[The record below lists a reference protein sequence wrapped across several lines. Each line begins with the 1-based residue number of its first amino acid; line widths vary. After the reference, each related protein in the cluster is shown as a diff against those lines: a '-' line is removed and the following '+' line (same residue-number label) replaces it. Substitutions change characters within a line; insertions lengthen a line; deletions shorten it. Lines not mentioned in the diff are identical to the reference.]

1 MEYLLFKLLH
11 SVMVSTKVFG
21 TFSIGPNP
29 IEVTTFSFGVMVS
42 TGGSN
47 PLSVGS
53 NPTGRTNKNSM
64 EEKIKVVLEKSLEL
78 VRTTDKLVRDNKL
91 ENSQEFLDWQDE
103 LNALSVK

>member
-1 MEYLLFKLLH
+1 
-11 SVMVSTKVFG
+11 MVSTKVFG
-21 TFSIGPNP
+21 TFSIGSSP
-29 IEVTTFSFGVMVS
+29 IEVTINFLLWCNGS

-47 PLSVGS
+47 PLSKGS
-53 NPTGRTNKNSM
+53 NPLGRTNKNSM

>member
-1 MEYLLFKLLH
+1 
-11 SVMVSTKVFG
+11 MVSTKVFG
-21 TFSIGPNP
+21 TFSIGSNP
-29 IEVTTFSFGVMVS
+29 IEVTINFLLWCNGS

-47 PLSVGS
+47 PLSKGS
-53 NPTGRTNKNSM
+53 NPLGRTNKNSM

>member
-1 MEYLLFKLLH
+1 
-11 SVMVSTKVFG
+11 MVSTKVFG
-21 TFSIGPNP
+21 TFSIGSNP
-29 IEVTTFSFGVMVS
+29 VEATNNNLLWCNGS

-53 NPTGRTNKNSM
+53 NPTGRTNKNNM

>member
-1 MEYLLFKLLH
+1 
-11 SVMVSTKVFG
+11 MVSTKVFG
-21 TFSIGPNP
+21 TFSIGSNP

-42 TGGSN
+42 TGGSS

>member
-1 MEYLLFKLLH
+1 
-11 SVMVSTKVFG
+11 MVSTKVFG
-21 TFSIGPNP
+21 TFSI
-29 IEVTTFSFGVMVS
+29 
-42 TGGSN
+42 
-47 PLSVGS
+47 GS

>member
-1 MEYLLFKLLH
+1 
-11 SVMVSTKVFG
+11 
-21 TFSIGPNP
+21 
-29 IEVTTFSFGVMVS
+29 
-42 TGGSN
+42 
-47 PLSVGS
+47 
-53 NPTGRTNKNSM
+53 M